1 MNSKYEILESI
12 GVGSFGAVYKGRN
25 KRTGEYVAIKME
37 RVSNEIHLLKH
48 ESTVYHYLNNIPGV
62 PQLRWFGNDG
72 QHYYMVLNLL
82 GDSLETIK
90 QRLGRLTLLS
100 VLQIGVQG
108 LNLLM
113 AIHDKYLVHRDI
125 KPSNF
130 VFGIG
135 NYNLNLIDFG
145 FCKSYTR
152 DKEHIKFR
160 KTSSLIGSLSFASV
174 NSHDCI
180 ELTRRDDLES
190 LGYVLLYLY
199 LSRLDWQN
207 DGYTSDA
214 IRGMKSNIEN
224 NKLIPNVL
232 IVFLE
237 KIRRLGFDERPN
249 YAGLIEDFTKQLKV
263 VPL

>member
-48 ESTVYHYLNNIPGV
+48 ESTIYHYLNNIPGV

-174 NSHDCI
+174 NSHDRI
-180 ELTRRDDLES
+180 DLTRRDDLES

-199 LSRLDWQN
+199 LGSLDWQN
-207 DGYTSDA
+207 ERYTGDA
-214 IRGMKSNIEN
+214 IMEMKYNIAN
-224 NKLIPNVL
+224 NKMIPDVL
-232 IVFLE
+232 KCYLL
-237 KIRRLGFDERPN
+237 KIRRLGFADRPN
-249 YAGLIEDFTKQLKV
+249 YKELLEDFSK
-263 VPL
+263 

>member
-1 MNSKYEILESI
+1 MNSKYELLEPI
-12 GVGSFGAVYKGRN
+12 GSGSFGAVYKGKN
-25 KRTGEYVAIKME
+25 KRTGEYVAIKTE
-37 RVSNEIHLLKH
+37 PITTAIHLLKH
-48 ESTVYHYLNNIPGV
+48 ESTIYQYLNNIPGV
-62 PQLRWFGNDG
+62 PQLRWFGNDR
-72 QHYYMVLNLL
+72 QHYYMVINLL
-82 GDSLETIK
+82 GDSLETIN
-90 QRLGRLTLLS
+90 QRVGRLSLVS

-135 NYNLNLIDFG
+135 NFKLHLIDFG

-152 DKEHIKFR
+152 DNEHIQQQ

-180 ELTRRDDLES
+180 DLTRRDDLES

-199 LSRLDWQN
+199 LGSLDWQN
-207 DGYTSDA
+207 ERYTGDA
-214 IRGMKSNIEN
+214 IREMKYNIAN
-224 NKLIPNVL
+224 NKMIPDVLKCYLI
-232 IVFLE
+232 
-237 KIRRLGFDERPN
+237 KIRFLTATSEERF
-249 YAGLIEDFTKQLKV
+249 LIHL
-263 VPL
+263 